1 MYAVIFSLL
10 LIPTP
15 ERIWTDPVENK
26 QTKPVQIIQ
35 WNLPICVYKY
45 IHTNTHTL
53 NLKHWKIY
61 WSSFKKYQH
70 SGFRKGERYKICSF
84 FHMYPTVA
92 IQQQKKKQKNESL
105 LWAISID
112 IFLKLFNVFCKSA
125 CSSFSGRRLSLYFI
139 SSTIAFC
146 RQLRHFIWINCY

>member
-1 MYAVIFSLL
+1 MYAGIFSLL

-26 QTKPVQIIQ
+26 QTKPVQTIQ

-70 SGFRKGERYKICSF
+70 SGFRKGEKYKICSF
-84 FHMYPTVA
+84 FHMYPTVDYNQLLLDINCKA
-92 IQQQKKKQKNESL
+92 SKAANIFSPDLSKSNYVKN
-105 LWAISID
+105 IGVVMHFD
-112 IFLKLFNVFCKSA
+112 CTFMT
-125 CSSFSGRRLSLYFI
+125 I
-139 SSTIAFC
+139 SSGNLIFRILSPHTA
-146 RQLRHFIWINCY
+146 